1 MKKFFVFLAKTA
13 GGLVG
18 LIVLVVFLV
27 FVVARFS
34 DGPIGPWP
42 IEMVTAG
49 PFKTGELQVG
59 GDEPDWSFLKD
70 YPIVQFQLLDPPRSR
85 TTFIMETEGKI
96 FIPSGYMNSTMGK
109 IWKHW
114 PMEAEKDG
122 RALLRVDGK
131 LYERKMVRIEE
142 GEILNGVL
150 GELSRKYAGGFPVS
164 QENIDSGDLW
174 IFELEPRK
182 N

>member
-1 MKKFFVFLAKTA
+1 
-13 GGLVG
+13 
-18 LIVLVVFLV
+18 
-27 FVVARFS
+27 
-34 DGPIGPWP
+34 
-42 IEMVTAG
+42 
-49 PFKTGELQVG
+49 
-59 GDEPDWSFLKD
+59 
-70 YPIVQFQLLDPPRSR
+70 
-85 TTFIMETEGKI
+85 
-96 FIPSGYMNSTMGK
+96 MGK

-122 RALLRVDGK
+122 RAILRVDGK
-131 LYERKMVRIEE
+131 LYERTMVRIEE

-150 GELSRKYAGGFPVS
+150 GELSRKYAGGFTVS

>member
-18 LIVLVVFLV
+18 LIVLVVFSV
-27 FVVARFS
+27 FAVARFS

-85 TTFIMETEGKI
+85 TTFIMETEGRI